1 MANQAVYKE
10 TKLSLPKPS
19 LLSGGRKS
27 FIPKLQCPQQEAVT
41 ATLKTCLDIN
51 EHMMYNM
58 YIHCVYVYIYRY
70 IYGSKLHVIYTCL
83 YIYIHCMYCNLLYCR
98 RVLNTVP
105 SLLAIINYHL
115 PCQAMHFT
123 AYCAQGLESRNL

>member
-1 MANQAVYKE
+1 MCIYIYMGVSCM
-10 TKLSLPKPS
+10 L
-19 LLSGGRKS
+19 
-27 FIPKLQCPQQEAVT
+27 
-41 ATLKTCLDIN
+41 
-51 EHMMYNM
+51 
-58 YIHCVYVYIYRY
+58 YIHAYI
-70 IYGSKLHVIYTCL
+70 

-115 PCQAMHFT
+115 PCQVMHFT